1 MEELTSIIINWSE
14 GHKHSEDKLFAYTY
28 DRFKQIASDTRKKVK
43 KYNCKEGD
51 FEDVICSTTSLVH
64 EAYIKLA
71 NEKQIDAK
79 NTKQFFLLVSKIMRH
94 ILVDHYRK
102 LTANKR
108 SLDENHRAEKQT
120 DSSTDNLLDY
130 ISMDQSVDK
139 LAKSFPRQA
148 ETFQLRYFLGLKNK
162 EIAKLH
168 AVSESLIDKDLK
180 FSKNWILNLQTA

>member
-1 MEELTSIIINWSE
+1 MEDLTSIIVSWSE
-14 GHKHSEDKLFAYTY
+14 GQKHSEDKLFAYTY
-28 DRFKQIASDTRKKVK
+28 DRFKQIASDTRRKVK
-43 KYNCKEGD
+43 TYKSTEED
-51 FEDVICSTTSLVH
+51 FEDLIYSTTSLVH
-64 EAYIKLA
+64 EAYLKLA
-71 NEKQIDAK
+71 NEKTIDAK
-79 NTKQFFLLVSKIMRH
+79 NTKQFLLLVSKIMRH

-108 SLDENHRAEKQT
+108 SLGKHQLFERGAISNNDGLVN
-120 DSSTDNLLDY
+120 Y

-168 AVSESLIDKDLK
+168 AVSESLIDKDIK
-180 FSKNWILNLQTA
+180 FSKNWILNFQTA